1 MSIKTYR
8 RYLWVVHLYLGVLLG
23 GAFALLGLTGGFLIF
38 YPEIDQFLNPALQV
52 KNQPMNEIK
61 VQRYFDQLHTQFP
74 KRQGVWRLEMPR
86 SSDQVVYARYLKPEE
101 KDPNQFAPL
110 VVAMHPATAEVINA
124 RFWGDYAVTWVYNL
138 HYSLLAGKT
147 GTVLVSLLG
156 VVLLLS
162 LSIGFYLWLPRGRHK
177 LLKAVPKIRSGN
189 QKRIYDLHGYTG
201 AYSVC
206 LLILLTVTGM
216 ALATPQWFEPIVY
229 KFSDRW
235 IKNDVSVDVPVN
247 EAVRIGADQAIFVGL
262 YLFPGSQLRWIDAPS
277 NLQDPYLLRLKQVGE
292 PSDRF
297 PKTYVWV
304 DPFSGQVLG
313 VRDAMKVSSGDTFFD
328 WLHPLHNAEAFGWIG
343 RWVVFL
349 VAWIPA
355 VLWITGLIR
364 WRQKVKA
371 KKHIIHRKI

>member
-1 MSIKTYR
+1 M
-8 RYLWVVHLYLGVLLG
+8 HLYLGVLLG
-23 GAFALLGLTGGFLIF
+23 GAFALLGLTGGFLVF
-38 YPEIDQFLNPALQV
+38 YPEIDQILNPELRV
-52 KNQPMNEIK
+52 KNQQMNAIK
-61 VQRYFDQLHTQFP
+61 VQHYFDQLHAQFP

-86 SSDQVVYARYLKPEE
+86 SSDQAVYARYLKPEE
-101 KDPNQFAPL
+101 KDPNLFAPL

-138 HYSLLAGKT
+138 HYSLLVGKS

-156 VVLLLS
+156 IALLLS
-162 LSIGFYLWLPRGRHK
+162 LSIGFYLWLPRGRRK
-177 LLKAVPKIRSGN
+177 LLKALPNIRSGK
-189 QKRIYDLHGYTG
+189 QKRIYDLHGYAG

-206 LLILLTVTGM
+206 LLIILTVTGM
-216 ALATPQWFEPIVY
+216 GLATPQWFEPIVNR
-229 KFSDRW
+229 FSERW
-235 IKNDVSVDVPVN
+235 IKHEVSVDVPVN
-247 EAVRIGADQAIFVGL
+247 EAVRIGADRAISVGL
-262 YLFPGSQLRWIDAPS
+262 NLFPGSQLRWIEAPS
-277 NLQDPYLLRLKQVGE
+277 KLHDTYMLRLKQVGE

-328 WLHPLHNAEAFGWIG
+328 WLHPLHNGEAFGWIG

-349 VAWIPA
+349 IAWIPA

-371 KKHIIHRKI
+371 KKYIIHRKI